1 MHKRRFGDRK
11 EGRYLRNLSPY
22 YSLMPFIMHQRS
34 DAQNYFKYSI
44 EVSQAI
50 DYIRR
55 KRKEGLEHLG
65 FLHLFVATYVRM
77 LSQCPA
83 LNRFISGQRIYARN
97 NIEFVMTVKKE
108 MRADAT
114 ETSIKVIF
122 EPTDTI
128 KEVYEKMQAAI
139 DKAKYDAAENGTDAT
154 ARMLMRVPRIILRFV
169 VFFLSF
175 LDYFGLLPQS
185 LLNVSPFHGSMI
197 VTNMASLGIPPIY
210 HHIYNFGN
218 LPVFVSFGA
227 RRRVREIAS
236 DGSVA
241 EKTYIDFAVVTD
253 ERICDGFNYARGFK
267 YLNSYMRD
275 PNVLD
280 LPPEQVVEDMA

>member
-1 MHKRRFGDRK
+1 
-11 EGRYLRNLSPY
+11 
-22 YSLMPFIMHQRS
+22 
-34 DAQNYFKYSI
+34 
-44 EVSQAI
+44 
-50 DYIRR
+50 
-55 KRKEGLEHLG
+55 
-65 FLHLFVATYVRM
+65 
-77 LSQCPA
+77 
-83 LNRFISGQRIYARN
+83 
-97 NIEFVMTVKKE
+97 MTVKKE

-128 KEVYEKMQAAI
+128 KEVYEKMQEAI

>member
-83 LNRFISGQRIYARN
+83 LNRFISAVITILEPKPSLVRN
-97 NIEFVMTVKKE
+97 IFICSLDVFW
-108 MRADAT
+108 ASS
-114 ETSIKVIF
+114 SI
-122 EPTDTI
+122 I
-128 KEVYEKMQAAI
+128 K
-139 DKAKYDAAENGTDAT
+139 
-154 ARMLMRVPRIILRFV
+154 LSSRVRPRI
-169 VFFLSF
+169 
-175 LDYFGLLPQS
+175 
-185 LLNVSPFHGSMI
+185 
-197 VTNMASLGIPPIY
+197 
-210 HHIYNFGN
+210 
-218 LPVFVSFGA
+218 
-227 RRRVREIAS
+227 
-236 DGSVA
+236 
-241 EKTYIDFAVVTD
+241 
-253 ERICDGFNYARGFK
+253 
-267 YLNSYMRD
+267 
-275 PNVLD
+275 
-280 LPPEQVVEDMA
+280 